1 MTRCVVVLVAAVM
14 ALVPPPTAAQSTR
27 RRSGLRPCYDAG
39 GRAQRCYPP
48 FVNAAF
54 DVPVEATNTCGG
66 GERPEYYCRQTGVAG
81 TTKSCDVCDA
91 GDPARAHPTD
101 YLTDFHNL
109 LNLTWWQSSTMLE
122 NVQWPASVNLTLRL
136 GITALLRL
144 QFRRLSFGYQSTR
157 HRVISSHGHVVTRS
171 TRHRHVSS
179 HSQLVTS
186 EHITKPP
193 VPVVIIYTP
202 SGDIQKQC
210 STWTA

>member
-14 ALVPPPTAAQSTR
+14 ALVPPLTATESAR

-136 GITALLRL
+136 GIPRYYTVTSSSFPSS
-144 QFRRLSFGYQSTR
+144 FRSAVRRRGGE
-157 HRVISSHGHVVTRS
+157 VA
-171 TRHRHVSS
+171 
-179 HSQLVTS
+179 QLVGRRICDQ
-186 EHITKPP
+186 EIK
-193 VPVVIIYTP
+193 
-202 SGDIQKQC
+202 G
-210 STWTA
+210 STADRGTAA